1 MVQQS
6 LTRHDDATPVTSARE
21 LSRMTLAMMNT
32 HKAFKALQLA
42 GVSDQQAEA
51 MVEIFT
57 EMQQDNA
64 LSRADLMNAGEG
76 IKASISELDV
86 RLSNIELR
94 IENIE
99 RDIIGLKTDVS
110 QLQIDVKQLQSDVNQ
125 LKVDVHQLKADV
137 SELKTDMRW
146 IKRLLMVMATTM
158 VIAAIKYIFS

>member
-1 MVQQS
+1 
-6 LTRHDDATPVTSARE
+6 
-21 LSRMTLAMMNT
+21 MTLAMMNT
-32 HKAFKALQLA
+32 HKAFKALQRA

-64 LSRADLMNAGEG
+64 LSRADLMKAGEG
-76 IKASISELDV
+76 IKESIMELGGRQSEV
-86 RLSNIELR
+86 ELR
-94 IENIE
+94 LGKVETRLDAVDAHINSMQK
-99 RDIIGLKTDVS
+99 DIDNMKND
-110 QLQIDVKQLQSDVNQ
+110 IDE
-125 LKVDVHQLKADV
+125 LKVDVKQLKADV

>member
-1 MVQQS
+1 
-6 LTRHDDATPVTSARE
+6 
-21 LSRMTLAMMNT
+21 MTLAMMNT

-64 LSRADLMNAGEG
+64 LSRADLMKAGEG
-76 IKASISELDV
+76 ITGSIKELDLRSTLAIKELDDRLSTAIRELDIRITNMDIRLSGEIKALDV
-86 RLSNIELR
+86 RLTRVEARLDR
-94 IENIE
+94 IEKDIE
-99 RDIIGLKTDVS
+99 VI
-110 QLQIDVKQLQSDVNQ
+110 
-125 LKVDVHQLKADV
+125 KADV
-137 SELKTDMRW
+137 SALKTDMRW

>member
-1 MVQQS
+1 
-6 LTRHDDATPVTSARE
+6 
-21 LSRMTLAMMNT
+21 MTLAMMNT

-76 IKASISELDV
+76 IKGSINKLDVRLTTSIKELDV
-86 RLSNIELR
+86 RLTSLELR
-94 IENIE
+94 VEDIA
-99 RDIIGLKTDVS
+99 RDIDGLKA
-110 QLQIDVKQLQSDVNQ
+110 DVKQLKADVSE
-125 LKVDVHQLKADV
+125 LKADV

>member
-1 MVQQS
+1 
-6 LTRHDDATPVTSARE
+6 
-21 LSRMTLAMMNT
+21 MTLAMMNT

-76 IKASISELDV
+76 IKDSIIELDV
-86 RLSNIELR
+86 RLSGAVKDLDLRLQELDKR
-94 IENIE
+94 LSGAIHELDVRLSSAIQE
-99 RDIIGLKTDVS
+99 LDVRLSGAIRDLDVRLS
-110 QLQIDVKQLQSDVNQ
+110 NVEVRLDRMEKDIAV
-125 LKVDVHQLKADV
+125 LKADV

-158 VIAAIKYIFS
+158 AIAAIKYIFS

>member
-1 MVQQS
+1 
-6 LTRHDDATPVTSARE
+6 
-21 LSRMTLAMMNT
+21 MTLAMMNT

-76 IKASISELDV
+76 IKGSINELDV
-86 RLSNIELR
+86 RLTTSIKELDVRLTSLELR
-94 IENIE
+94 VEDIA
-99 RDIIGLKTDVS
+99 RDIDGLKA
-110 QLQIDVKQLQSDVNQ
+110 DVKQLKADVSE
-125 LKVDVHQLKADV
+125 LKADV

>member
-1 MVQQS
+1 
-6 LTRHDDATPVTSARE
+6 
-21 LSRMTLAMMNT
+21 MTLAMMNT
-32 HKAFKALQLA
+32 HKAFKALQRA

-64 LSRADLMNAGEG
+64 LSRADLMKAGEG
-76 IKASISELDV
+76 IKESIHELDV
-86 RLSNIELR
+86 RLSNAIQDLDARLSGAIKDLDVRLSNVEVRLDR
-94 IENIE
+94 MEK
-99 RDIIGLKTDVS
+99 DIIV
-110 QLQIDVKQLQSDVNQ
+110 
-125 LKVDVHQLKADV
+125 LKADV